1 MPDEPQHPAFRRV
14 LDQFSWT
21 GSRMTIDRCDFQVP
35 PAKPGWYGIIS
46 AAGGGPRSG
55 VAAIGRRIRCWP
67 APGPC
72 RISTRKPQRWIG
84 PPRNG
89 MGELMPFDLD
99 PETDPSIGTAA
110 RRRCWPHVAGERLA
124 TVS

>member
-46 AAGGGPRSG
+46 AAGGGAAFWSGRDWAPYPVLARTRSMQDFNTE
-55 VAAIGRRIRCWP
+55 AAALDWAASQRDGR
-67 APGPC
+67 
-72 RISTRKPQRWIG
+72 
-84 PPRNG
+84 
-89 MGELMPFDLD
+89 
-99 PETDPSIGTAA
+99 TDA
-110 RRRCWPHVAGERLA
+110 L
-124 TVS
+124 